1 MCCCFDTIHVSWE
14 ITLISI
20 FLILERFCVCL
31 FGIPNVMHKVDYRA
45 LQKMTG
51 EFHSRQL
58 DEVYSFENLLLEK
71 ANKYIP
77 SSCDVNPH
85 ILSVHL
91 ISLTH
96 FFLMFFFFFLRILSL
111 KNAGM

>member
-1 MCCCFDTIHVSWE
+1 MCCCFDTILISWE
-14 ITLISI
+14 NTLISPV
-20 FLILERFCVCL
+20 FLILESFYVCV

-77 SSCDVNPH
+77 SSCDVNPR

-91 ISLTH
+91 ISVIH
-96 FFLMFFFFFLRILSL
+96 FY
-111 KNAGM
+111 